1 MIDFL
6 KRSFDRLPIPEEKRD
21 VFNLPNT
28 IYDAQDRGDPR
39 AFRHSFSLRDRP

>member
-6 KRSFDRLPIPEEKRD
+6 KRLFDRLPIPEEKKD

-28 IYDAQDRGDPR
+28 ITISG
-39 AFRHSFSLRDRP
+39 SG